1 MTFLNFIRLSELWP
15 KMYWIYSNYRL
26 WTGRDRALPTVYWI
40 SGKCQGRKRIQCH
53 RRSESIMDMDVTY
66 NFKCLLLYWSSFLIK
81 CFCYFCE
88 TDMDKLTSAIELAE
102 SLLKTLS
109 EEPCQVGFFFIKMC
123 IVIYLNHD
131 LMLKNDL
138 RTTFA
143 FYKW

>member
-1 MTFLNFIRLSELWP
+1 MFIAVLIFLFDEMFLLFLW
-15 KMYWIYSNYRL
+15 
-26 WTGRDRALPTVYWI
+26 
-40 SGKCQGRKRIQCH
+40 
-53 RRSESIMDMDVTY
+53 
-66 NFKCLLLYWSSFLIK
+66 
-81 CFCYFCE
+81 

-109 EEPCQVGFFFIKMC
+109 EEPCQVGFFFFMKMC